1 MTHDFS
7 TFWTPKNPHPL
18 EGSEIEL
25 NGVKWKRIPGVRH
38 KVNYYQ
44 VFEQILNP
52 PAGVNEGEWERQ
64 LYRDLFL
71 NDLWALVY
79 FALKVP
85 VAYHKF
91 WIQACWEIQDGPR
104 TNTLDIWAREH
115 GKSTILTVADTIQ
128 RLLRNPDERVG
139 LFSYSKPAAQRFVRQ
154 IKWVFEDCA
163 ILKACFP
170 DVLYENPSKE
180 APKWS
185 EEIGLVL
192 KRSTQAKEPSISGHG
207 LLEGMP
213 TGDHFTHR
221 FYDDI
226 EVHDFV
232 NNPDVINKLKEA
244 FDMSQNL
251 GTVDGTHGVTGTPY
265 HHFGLLAALR
275 EKKFDDGTPVYHL
288 RLKPATE
295 GGEPNGKSIYLP
307 EKKLAELRTNKQF
320 FYSQQL
326 LDPTPRGEERLN
338 ASYLKEISPSQ
349 IPKNIFRFMVIDPAG
364 YRKDRTGDSW
374 GILVCGVE
382 PYRDDIG
389 ASNIYILD
397 AVIEPLAEAE
407 AMDVVTKVY
416 LRNGRILRLGVE
428 KVSMQSMEIHVANA
442 LRAKGRVVTIDSGS
456 LVILRPGGRSKQ
468 ERILQNLQWPLN
480 NGKLHISSSIPKHYI
495 ERLRMEMTK
504 FPYWHDDGL
513 DSLAYLFDLIRD
525 YRFGARIPD
534 EDAAQLDLSRYRRKE
549 KDGDRDGWILV

>member
-1 MTHDFS
+1 
-7 TFWTPKNPHPL
+7 
-18 EGSEIEL
+18 
-25 NGVKWKRIPGVRH
+25 
-38 KVNYYQ
+38 
-44 VFEQILNP
+44 
-52 PAGVNEGEWERQ
+52 
-64 LYRDLFL
+64 
-71 NDLWALVY
+71 
-79 FALKVP
+79 
-85 VAYHKF
+85 
-91 WIQACWEIQDGPR
+91 
-104 TNTLDIWAREH
+104 
-115 GKSTILTVADTIQ
+115 
-128 RLLRNPDERVG
+128 
-139 LFSYSKPAAQRFVRQ
+139 
-154 IKWVFEDCA
+154 
-163 ILKACFP
+163 
-170 DVLYENPSKE
+170 
-180 APKWS
+180 
-185 EEIGLVL
+185 
-192 KRSTQAKEPSISGHG
+192 
-207 LLEGMP
+207 
-213 TGDHFTHR
+213 
-221 FYDDI
+221 
-226 EVHDFV
+226 
-232 NNPDVINKLKEA
+232 VINKLKES

-326 LDPTPRGEERLN
+326 LDPTPRGEERLS

-525 YRFGARIPD
+525 YRFGARVPD
-534 EDAAQLDLSRYRRKE
+534 ADAAEVDLSRYRRKE
-549 KDGDRDGWILV
+549 KDGERDGWILV